1 MAISYPLSVPTTIGL
16 AQVEFTASNAVALS
30 QSPFTYDSQVHA
42 YPGQSWSV
50 SVTLPALN
58 RAFMEPWVAFLLS
71 LRGQYGTFLMG
82 DPNGKT
88 PLGAGGGSPVV
99 ANHSDYTITFTG
111 GPVST
116 TGYLLAGDYIQLGT
130 GSGATLHKVLADVST
145 DASGDGSIDVW
156 PAPRRTLTVGETII
170 TSNAVGNFR
179 LASNQSSWS
188 ITESCKYGIS
198 FDCIEAI

>member
-88 PLGAGGGSPVV
+88 PRGTATSATVSGS
-99 ANHSDYTITFTG
+99 SGSSSLTISMSGT
-111 GPVST
+111 
-116 TGYLLAGDYIQLGT
+116 LLAGDYIQLGT
-130 GSGATLHKVLADVST
+130 GSNATLHKVLADRT
-145 DASGDGSIDVW
+145 GSGTLEIW
-156 PAPRRTLTVGETII
+156 PALRRTYAGSAILT
-170 TSNAVGNFR
+170 NAVGRFR

-198 FDCIEAI
+198 FNCIEAI